1 MRGIFDFTN
10 DTVVAWGVLY
20 DDPQYDA
27 EAFEVPDDY
36 SPERYDYIP
45 AVAGVYDPNGF
56 TPKPPLS
63 PGENPTPCP
72 YCNRV

>member
-20 DDPQYDA
+20 NDSLYDDV
-27 EAFEVPDDY
+27 AFPVPEDY

-45 AVAGVYDPNGF
+45 SVKGVYDPNGF
-56 TPKPPLS
+56 VPKEPPQ
-63 PGENPTPCP
+63 PTPCP